1 MSSNNEMCYSIKTQT
16 FSPTKHTLRK
26 PQNKL
31 CTMHFAGFTDEA
43 TQWQTCKEYIYPYK
57 VTSTYLRTIW
67 ASDRPRNLKA
77 HILYEHALLVTK
89 ICGGIIFHQVH
100 HCKIC
105 LSYSQTMDNVS
116 LPFLCDCL
124 QIQFLFLG
132 ETMAGNQPT

>member
-1 MSSNNEMCYSIKTQT
+1 MLFRSNNEMCYSTKTQT

-57 VTSTYLRTIW
+57 VTWTYLRTIW

-77 HILYEHALLVTK
+77 HILYEYALLVTK
-89 ICGGIIFHQVH
+89 ICGEIIFHQVH

-105 LSYSQTMDNVS
+105 FCLILKLWTMSHYHSYVIVFKYN
-116 LPFLCDCL
+116 F
-124 QIQFLFLG
+124 FF
-132 ETMAGNQPT
+132 